1 MFTKP
6 DAKLWIMIHVVFPL
20 LPFAFDAFVRS
31 LIALSVTFDTWSATT
46 LAMSVGLLAIFVSQ
60 NIVNSKP
67 ALQAGNRDADIRF
80 TVLVFLL
87 GAIVSF
93 VLFGVLVT
101 LEAMASG
108 TDQTQNADV
117 VVKVMSIFILVFSFI
132 PVVMA
137 CQAQKAFKLKAV
149 I

>member
-60 NIVNSKP
+60 NIVNSYS
-67 ALQAGNRDADIRF
+67 
-80 TVLVFLL
+80 
-87 GAIVSF
+87 VS
-93 VLFGVLVT
+93 G
-101 LEAMASG
+101 
-108 TDQTQNADV
+108 
-117 VVKVMSIFILVFSFI
+117 
-132 PVVMA
+132 
-137 CQAQKAFKLKAV
+137 
-149 I
+149 